1 MANTVLDMKKSKS
14 EEKVTDLLRRVVL
27 RIKYYTIE
35 SMVLDHSRHSISPS
49 PPFFP
54 APGMC
59 WKNVV
64 ALVFKEPGISP
75 GHISGYPKP

>member
-1 MANTVLDMKKSKS
+1 MKKSKS
-14 EEKVTDLLRRVVL
+14 EGKVTDFLCRVVL
-27 RIKYYTIE
+27 RIKYDTIE
-35 SMVLDHSRHSISPS
+35 STVLDHSRHSINTS

-64 ALVFKEPGISP
+64 TLVSKEPGMSP